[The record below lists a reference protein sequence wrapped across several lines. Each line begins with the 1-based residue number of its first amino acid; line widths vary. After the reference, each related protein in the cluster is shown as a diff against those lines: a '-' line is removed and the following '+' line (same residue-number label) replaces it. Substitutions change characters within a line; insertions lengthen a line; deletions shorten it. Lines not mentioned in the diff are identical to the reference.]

1 MMLEIYI
8 GLSAIIGLV
17 VIFDG
22 YVVVKNNGVVE
33 TNQIIVLT
41 TTIEFVWAIVSVF
54 ALFTLNFQQWQIL
67 IPVLYLTHNIIGW
80 VYGVLL
86 VSKLPKEPVNKVM
99 VPLWYAKF
107 GFNFGVVFTL
117 ACGFI
122 LYQMYL

>member
-99 VPLWYAKF
+99 VLLWYAKF